1 MWPFADT
8 KATLQEALWGDPK
21 GKCNTTKLMVKVN
34 EFIRKKEDKMEKKTQ
49 KRLKRQKKEYEKQLK
64 GVRKLCKKSRGL
76 VDLDDSSLGD
86 IGDLDD
92 SSSISD
98 SSELTDES
106 DLREKELRR
115 ALRAERELYG
125 SRKSRR
131 RQLDL
136 SKRRKSLGKLDLYG
150 TRRQSSR
157 LGHYKNVKVVF
168 GLERS
173 NRLSRSTLRPSGATL
188 EAQRQMRARAEK
200 VMSEMKKYVSSVSD
214 VRSSV
219 LSNSVTVTA
228 KVLGTKEAIAQAV
241 SNFSLGVTIAG
252 QYKFTSK
259 KASVS

>member
-1 MWPFADT
+1 MWPFADS

-98 SSELTDES
+98 SSELTDDS
-106 DLREKELRR
+106 DLRRELRR
-115 ALRAERELYG
+115 ERARSRGKALE
-125 SRKSRR
+125 
-131 RQLDL
+131 
-136 SKRRKSLGKLDLYG
+136 LYG
-150 TRRQSSR
+150 TRRHSVGRKRTDLELYGTRRHSSR

-168 GLERS
+168 ALERS

-200 VMSEMKKYVSSVSD
+200 IMSEMKKYVSSVSD

-228 KVLGTKEAIAQAV
+228 KVLGTKEAIAQAI
-241 SNFSLGVTIAG
+241 SAFSLGVTIAG

-259 KASVS
+259 KASIS

>member
-8 KATLQEALWGDPK
+8 KTTLNEALWGDPK

-34 EFIRKKEDKMEKKTQ
+34 EFIRKKEDRMEKKTQ
-49 KRLKRQKKEYEKQLK
+49 KRLKRQKKEYEKNLK
-64 GVRKLCKKSRGL
+64 RVRKLCKKSKGL
-76 VDLDDSSLGD
+76 IDLDDSSLGD
-86 IGDLDD
+86 IGDLD
-92 SSSISD
+92 SSLSSTISD

-106 DLREKELRR
+106 DLRRTERR
-115 ALRAERELYG
+115 RAERELYG
-125 SRKSRR
+125 SRKSRGR
-131 RQLDL
+131 
-136 SKRRKSLGKLDLYG
+136 KRAELELYG
-150 TRRQSSR
+150 TRRKSNR

-173 NRLSRSTLRPSGATL
+173 NRLSRSLFRPSGASL

-241 SNFSLGVTIAG
+241 SHFSLGVTIAG

-259 KASVS
+259 KATVS